1 MTTITNTGQNKLK
14 LNRLTKTQFNNAS
27 ELESNELYLVDPE
40 FIGSKALVTDANG
53 DIAES
58 SVTSTELGY
67 LSGAT
72 SAIQSQLNG
81 KVSDVT
87 VNNTS
92 IVSSGVANLEPAALN
107 GSYGVVKLGA
117 GTGGLAINSSGNLYV
132 VGASQGQTAAK
143 LGNINNPVMP
153 GQIDTAVKAGM
164 TTNTITLTD
173 AEKIAACG
181 WIGAVKDVQ
190 VNGTSVVTNNVAEI
204 PTAVLRVWTA

>member
-40 FIGSKALVTDANG
+40 FTGSKALVTDANG

-92 IVSSGVANLEPAALN
+92 IVSSGVANLEPVALN

-173 AEKIAACG
+173 AEKTAACG

-204 PTAVLRVWTA
+204 PTAKLRVWTA